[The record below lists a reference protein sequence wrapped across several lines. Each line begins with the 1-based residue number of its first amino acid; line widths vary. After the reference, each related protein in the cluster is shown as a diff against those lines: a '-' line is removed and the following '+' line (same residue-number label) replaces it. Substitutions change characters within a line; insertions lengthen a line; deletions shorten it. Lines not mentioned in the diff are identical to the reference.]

1 MILMVEGIW
10 GACWFLL
17 PVEVST
23 ILVLCFMAAVYLLDS
38 LDILHLAFFIV
49 SNSNCTGPAIQIH
62 IYECFGHSVA
72 WANSLCLCRAIR
84 KDNMLWNVITQILVV
99 FFLPSVAFRLILAL
113 CILIKSYRQIS
124 ILVKAKLL
132 SQRNY
137 SISKPDDQ
145 LQPLLIGDH
154 DIQS

>member
-1 MILMVEGIW
+1 MRS
-10 GACWFLL
+10 LL
-17 PVEVST
+17 VST
-23 ILVLCFMAAVYLLDS
+23 SCWGIYHS
-38 LDILHLAFFIV
+38 
-49 SNSNCTGPAIQIH
+49 CTMLYGCSIPSWL
-62 IYECFGHSVA
+62 FGHSYCILLFFFFLL
-72 WANSLCLCRAIR
+72 SAILIALVQPY
-84 KDNMLWNVITQILVV
+84 KSTYMNVLDTLLLGLTVYACAGLSEKTTCFEDVITQLLVV

-113 CILIKSYRQIS
+113 CILIKSYRQLS